1 MDHHQSTYNPHAKE
15 AQLRAESEA
24 WDTTKIQS
32 AQADDIPIID
42 LTNYFANP
50 TEIELDKAAE
60 ELLYASTKVGFFY
73 LKGHGIPPDL
83 IEQTFAE
90 SKRFHALPLAPKMA
104 IQMDQPDFP
113 VGGVGYLPFQ
123 NRKLPTRKKGN
134 ANEAFI
140 IKRQGGKK
148 AVSLADNHW
157 LNETILPGFRHNI
170 EQYAARME
178 ALALKL
184 LPIYCRALK
193 VDADFFTEGFTSPM
207 YRLRMTKY
215 PSIKKYETDEF
226 GIAPH
231 VDSTFITLLAQD
243 KEGLIIFNEQ
253 RKCWIA
259 APVVKDAFIVN
270 TGELL
275 RQWTNDYF
283 ISVKHFANNNRL
295 DTTRYSIPFF
305 FNANADYRMHC
316 IPTCQSEKNPPKYPP
331 FSYLESQASV
341 QGE

>member
-1 MDHHQSTYNPHAKE
+1 MKNDHNTYNPHKKE

-24 WDTTKIQS
+24 WDLSNITRATE
-32 AQADDIPIID
+32 ADIPIID
-42 LTNYFANP
+42 LQDYLTNP
-50 TEIELDKAAE
+50 TEEALDSLAAQ
-60 ELLYASTKVGFFY
+60 LLYASTKVGFYY
-73 LKGHGIPPDL
+73 LKGHGVSPDL
-83 IEQTFAE
+83 VQQTFAT
-90 SKRFHALPLAPKMA
+90 SKRFHDLPIEQKSSIKM
-104 IQMDQPDFP
+104 DRKEWP
-113 VGGVGYLPFQ
+113 VGGVGYMPFHTK
-123 NRKLPTRKKGN
+123 KLPTRKKGN

-140 IKRQGGKK
+140 IKRQVGGKD
-148 AVSLADNHW
+148 VSLGENQW
-157 LNETILPGFRHNI
+157 LAESAVPGFRKDV
-170 EQYAARME
+170 ETYAAAME
-178 ALALKL
+178 QLALKL

-193 VDADFFTEGFTSPM
+193 VDTGFFKEGFTAPM

-215 PSIKKYETDEF
+215 PSIKNYEEDEF

-243 KEGLIIFNEQ
+243 KEGLIIYNEKQ
-253 RKCWIA
+253 KHWML
-259 APVVKDAFIVN
+259 APVIEDAFIVN

-283 ISVKHFANNNRL
+283 LSIKHFANNNHS
-295 DTTRYSIPFF
+295 DTPRYSIPFF

-316 IPTCQSEKNPPKYPP
+316 IPTCCSENNPPKYPP